1 MSLRGFHL
9 IFITIAA
16 IFCAGFGMWALLIEQ
31 ADSGLGM
38 TLFGGVAL
46 AAAAGLLFYGISFFR
61 KAKNLLD

>member
-16 IFCAGFGMWALLIEQ
+16 IFCAGFGVWAIFMEQ

-38 TLFGGVAL
+38 KLFGGVTL
-46 AAAAGLLFYGISFFR
+46 VAAVGLLFYGISFFR